1 MIKGY
6 RVLYAPYPPRAP
18 PPASAPPRARVSAV
32 IGTSSAVTGLAA
44 ATNYSVQVLAYT
56 AAGDGPLSAPV
67 SCTTEPDGEHHS
79 ALKCR
84 RLSLSGL
91 CKYVQTEH
99 RYSTDIYIDVEGMTH
114 DHMLL
119 SASGFRKVFIFKI
132 FLDGE

>member
-6 RVLYAPYPPRAP
+6 RVLYAPFPPRAP

-67 SCTTEPDGEHHS
+67 SCTTEPDGEHQCWGSSHTRHLS
-79 ALKCR
+79 VGDCR
-84 RLSLSGL
+84 SLDYANMYKL
-91 CKYVQTEH
+91 N
-99 RYSTDIYIDVEGMTH
+99 TDILQIF
-114 DHMLL
+114 MLM
-119 SASGFRKVFIFKI
+119 
-132 FLDGE
+132 